1 LAVGSSL
8 NPVST
13 NPATVAIRSA
23 VRECL
28 ASCSAGDTVLVAV
41 SGGADSLALAAALVP
56 ECKNMLINLVGVTID
71 HQLQNRS
78 GEQATKVSSQLSK
91 LGISLIEVIKV
102 DVELVDGLEASARRA
117 RYVALDAIAETHD
130 AKLIFLGHTLN
141 DQAESVLLGLA
152 RGSGARSLSGMARCT
167 GKYCRPLLGIT
178 RLETLATCAENDLIP
193 WIDPHNSDS
202 QFARVRVRTDALPK
216 LEESIGPGI
225 TEALA
230 RSADL
235 LRDDAD
241 ALDALAN
248 DFAAGLN
255 LADLEISALA
265 ALARAVRTRVLR
277 IAIYAAGAPMGSI
290 TADHVAS
297 VEAFVTSWHGQGA
310 CSLPGGVKVERISGR
325 LSLLSR

>member
-1 LAVGSSL
+1 L
-8 NPVST
+8 
-13 NPATVAIRSA
+13 
-23 VRECL
+23 
-28 ASCSAGDTVLVAV
+28 LV
-41 SGGADSLALAAALVP
+41 
-56 ECKNMLINLVGVTID
+56 NLVGLTID
-71 HQLQNRS
+71 HQLQKS
-78 GEQATKVSSQLSK
+78 SSEQAEKVLAQLLE
-91 LGISLIEVIKV
+91 LGISQVEIIKV
-102 DVELVDGLEASARRA
+102 DVDLVDGLEASARRA
-117 RYVALDAIAETHD
+117 RYAALDSAAEKYN

-167 GKYCRPLLGIT
+167 GKYCRPLLEIS
-178 RLETLATCAENDLIP
+178 RSETLAACAENNLTP

-241 ALDALAN
+241 ALDGWAN
-248 DFAAGLN
+248 QVSANLD
-255 LADLEISALA
+255 LADLEISLLA
-265 ALARAVRTRVLR
+265 GLPKAVRTRLLR
-277 IAIYAAGAPMGSI
+277 KAIYAAGAPTGSI

-310 CSLPGGVKVERISGR
+310 CSLPGGVKVSRISGR

>member
-1 LAVGSSL
+1 MVGSSL

-28 ASCSAGDTVLVAV
+28 SSCSAGDTVLVAV

-56 ECKNMLINLVGVTID
+56 ESKNLLVNLVGVTID
-71 HQLQNRS
+71 HQLQKNS
-78 GEQATKVSSQLSK
+78 GEQATKVFTQLSE
-91 LGISLIEVIKV
+91 LGIAQIEIVKV
-102 DVELVDGLEASARRA
+102 NVELVDGLEASARRA
-117 RYVALDAIAETHD
+117 RYAALDAVAEKYN
-130 AKLIFLGHTLN
+130 ARLVFLGHTLN

-167 GKYCRPLLGIT
+167 GKYCRPLLEIT
-178 RLETLATCAENDLIP
+178 RSETLAACDENKLTP

-202 QFARVRVRTDALPK
+202 NFARVRVRTDVLPK

-230 RSADL
+230 RSAEL

-241 ALDALAN
+241 ALDRWAAQAAA
-248 DFAAGLN
+248 DFD
-255 LADLEISALA
+255 LADLKITQLA
-265 ALARAVRTRVLR
+265 DLPKAVRTRVLR
-277 IAIYAAGAPMGSI
+277 MAIYAAGAPMGSI
-290 TADHVAS
+290 TAEHVAS
-297 VEAFVTSWHGQGA
+297 VEAYVTSWHGQGA
-310 CSLPGGVKVERISGR
+310 CSLPGGVKVSRISGR

>member
-1 LAVGSSL
+1 VVGSSL

-28 ASCSAGDTVLVAV
+28 SSCSAGDTVLVAV
-41 SGGADSLALAAALVP
+41 SGGADSLALAAALIP
-56 ECKNMLINLVGVTID
+56 ETKNMLINLVGVTID
-71 HQLQNRS
+71 HQLQQNS
-78 GEQATKVSSQLSK
+78 GEQATKVLAQLSE
-91 LGISLIEVIKV
+91 LGIANVEIIKV

-117 RYVALDAIAETHD
+117 RYAALDSAAEKYN
-130 AKLIFLGHTLN
+130 ASLVFLGHTLN

-167 GKYCRPLLGIT
+167 GKYCRPLLEIS
-178 RLETLATCAENDLIP
+178 RSETLTACAENNLTP

-230 RSADL
+230 RSANL

-241 ALDALAN
+241 ALDGW
-248 DFAAGLN
+248 AAQVAAELD
-255 LADLEISALA
+255 LADLEVNHLA
-265 ALARAVRTRVLR
+265 DLPKAVRTRVLR
-277 IAIYAAGAPMGSI
+277 MAIYAAGAPMGSI
-290 TADHVAS
+290 TAEHVAS

-310 CSLPGGVKVERISGR
+310 CSLPGGVKVSRISGR

>member
-1 LAVGSSL
+1 MVGSSL

-28 ASCSAGDTVLVAV
+28 SSCSAGDTVLVAV
-41 SGGADSLALAAALVP
+41 SGGADSLALAAALIP
-56 ECKNMLINLVGVTID
+56 ETKNMLINLVGVTID
-71 HQLQNRS
+71 HQLQQNS
-78 GEQATKVSSQLSK
+78 GEQATKVLAQLSE
-91 LGISLIEVIKV
+91 LGIAKVEIIKV

-117 RYVALDAIAETHD
+117 RYAALDSTAEKYN
-130 AKLIFLGHTLN
+130 ANLVFLGHTLN

-167 GKYCRPLLGIT
+167 GKYCRPLLEIS
-178 RLETLATCAENDLIP
+178 RSDTLTACAENNLTP

-202 QFARVRVRTDALPK
+202 QFARVRVRTEALPK

-241 ALDALAN
+241 ALDGW
-248 DFAAGLN
+248 AAQVAAELD
-255 LADLEISALA
+255 LADLEVNHLA
-265 ALARAVRTRVLR
+265 DLPKAVRTRVLR
-277 IAIYAAGAPMGSI
+277 MAIYAAGAPMGSI
-290 TADHVAS
+290 TAEHVAS

-310 CSLPGGVKVERISGR
+310 CSLPGGVKVSRISGR

>member
-1 LAVGSSL
+1 MSA
-8 NPVST
+8 

-28 ASCSAGDTVLVAV
+28 SSCSAGDTVLVAV

-56 ECKNMLINLVGVTID
+56 EAKNLLINLVGVTID
-71 HQLQNRS
+71 HQLQNNS
-78 GEQATKVSSQLSK
+78 GEQATKVFTQLSE
-91 LGISLIEVIKV
+91 LGIPEVEVIKV

-117 RYVALDAIAETHD
+117 RYAALDGVAEKYN
-130 AKLIFLGHTLN
+130 AKLVFLGHTLN

-167 GKYCRPLLGIT
+167 GKYCRPLLEIT
-178 RLETLATCAENDLIP
+178 RLETLAACAENNLTP
-193 WIDPHNSDS
+193 WVDPHNSDS
-202 QFARVRVRTDALPK
+202 SFARVRVRTDALPK

-241 ALDALAN
+241 ALDGWAAQVAAN
-248 DFAAGLN
+248 LD
-255 LADLEISALA
+255 LADLEITALA
-265 ALARAVRTRVLR
+265 DLPKAVRTRLLR
-277 IAIYAAGAPMGSI
+277 KAIYAAGAPAGSI
-290 TADHVAS
+290 TADHVAA

-310 CSLPGGVKVERISGR
+310 CSLPGGVKVSRISGR